1 MLCDNYL
8 HLMVEKGGV
17 LCVPFSLGFTNLCF
31 FISTRLENSYSYG
44 SSEVRKS
51 IVDVWSG
58 L

>member
-8 HLMVEKGGV
+8 HLIVEMGGV
-17 LCVPFSLGFTNLCF
+17 LCVPFSLGFTNLF
-31 FISTRLENSYSYG
+31 FILTRLENSCSYG